1 MCKVE
6 RFVLTIIKGRLL
18 FVCECFSFSPAY
30 GCHINKLVLLI
41 YKLTTQI
48 HCHMK
53 TDDDVTGSSNNTVSH
68 RDVY

>member
-1 MCKVE
+1 
-6 RFVLTIIKGRLL
+6 
-18 FVCECFSFSPAY
+18 VCECFSFSPAY